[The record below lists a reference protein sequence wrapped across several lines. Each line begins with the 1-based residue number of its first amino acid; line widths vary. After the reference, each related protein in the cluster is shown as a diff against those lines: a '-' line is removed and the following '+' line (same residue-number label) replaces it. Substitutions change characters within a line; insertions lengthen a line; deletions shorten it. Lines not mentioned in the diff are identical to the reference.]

1 MQKNIIIGI
10 VILAIVAVAGITY
23 KNKNAQNATQNMNGE
38 DMNMPGMDH
47 SNMQMSQ

>member
-10 VILAIVAVAGITY
+10 IILAVIVVGIIAY
-23 KNKNAQNATQNMNGE
+23 KRKTTQNASQNMNGM
-38 DMNMPGMDH
+38 DMSMPGMDH